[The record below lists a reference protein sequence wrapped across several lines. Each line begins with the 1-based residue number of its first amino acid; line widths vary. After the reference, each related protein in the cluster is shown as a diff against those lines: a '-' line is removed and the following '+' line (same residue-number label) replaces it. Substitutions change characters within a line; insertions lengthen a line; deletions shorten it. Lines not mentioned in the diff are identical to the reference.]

1 MYKLIITEKP
11 SVAQS
16 IAAVLGAQTR
26 KTGYIEGNGY
36 LVSWCI
42 GHLATLA
49 SADVYDKRYAKW
61 IVADLPIVPEHW
73 RYVVPQEKQPQ
84 FLILRD
90 LMHRADVEAV
100 INACDAGREGELIF
114 RNVYSLAGCT
124 KPMLR
129 LWISSMEDA
138 AIRSGFQ
145 NLRPSSDYDGL
156 YQAALCRAKADWL
169 VGINA
174 TRLYSVLHRCTMNVG
189 RVQSPTLAMVVQR
202 EQDIDTFVPTKFFT
216 VRLVFNGCEAVS
228 PRMEDREA
236 AAKLA
241 AGCKNQTAV
250 IASVERREKSEK
262 APALY
267 DLTTLQREA
276 NRTLGYTAQQTLDYL
291 QSLYEKKL
299 CTYPR
304 TDSRFLTEDMADT
317 VPVLVSVAADICQA
331 GAPATVYAAQLCNSK
346 KVSDH
351 HAIVPT
357 QAAGSVNL
365 EELPTGEREIL
376 KLVSAAVLRAVCNSY
391 RYEETVVTVQC
402 CDAAFFL
409 QGKAVLDMGWKQ
421 YTSLEESTSL
431 PAFSQG
437 QRFPV
442 ESASV
447 KSGKTTPPKRFTED
461 TLLAAMEAA
470 GTADNAERRGLG
482 TPATRAAILEKL
494 VSKGFVQRKKL
505 KKVGHLMPQP
515 LGVSLTEALPEPLKS
530 PELTVRW
537 EQQLQQIEQGQLP
550 PEVFLSEIEQMLR
563 DLVQSAQQV
572 SKTA

>member
-16 IAAVLGAQTR
+16 IAAVLDAQTR

-73 RYVVPQEKQPQ
+73 RYVVPQEKQSQ

-202 EQDIDTFVPTKFFT
+202 EQDIDTFVPAKFFT

-317 VPVLVSVAADICQA
+317 VPVLVSVAADICQT
-331 GAPATVYAAQLCNSK
+331 GAPATVHAAQLCNSK

-376 KLVSAAVLRAVCNSY
+376 KLVSTAVLRAVCSSY

-402 CDAAFFL
+402 CDAEFVL

-421 YTSLEESTSL
+421 YTSLEELTSL
-431 PAFSQG
+431 PEFSQG

-505 KKVGHLMPQP
+505 KKAAHLMPQP
-515 LGVSLTEALPEPLKS
+515 LGISLTEALPEPLKS

-550 PEVFLSEIEQMLR
+550 PEVFLGEIEQMLR

-572 SKTA
+572 SETA